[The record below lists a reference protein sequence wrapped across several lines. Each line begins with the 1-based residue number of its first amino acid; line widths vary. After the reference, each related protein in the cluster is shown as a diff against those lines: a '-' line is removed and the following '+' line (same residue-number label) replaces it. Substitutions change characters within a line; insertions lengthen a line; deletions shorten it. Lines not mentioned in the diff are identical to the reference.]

1 VPGDTIKEDARDRM
15 QKAVAAT
22 QRELA
27 SVRTGKASAALL
39 EPVRVSYYGSEV
51 PLSQAA
57 SISVPE
63 ARMIVVQPW
72 EKQMTGE
79 ISKAILKAELGL
91 NPIVDGNLI
100 RVPIPALN
108 EERRRDMVKLV
119 KRHAEE
125 GKVAVRNIRRDAN
138 DHLKKA
144 EKDKTISEDVHHRLS
159 DEIQKLTD
167 EFIAQIDKMVTAKE
181 AEVMEV

>member
-1 VPGDTIKEDARDRM
+1 VPGETIKEDARDRM

>member
-1 VPGDTIKEDARDRM
+1 MPGETIKEDARDRM

>member
-1 VPGDTIKEDARDRM
+1 M

>member
-1 VPGDTIKEDARDRM
+1 MPGDTIKEDARDRM